1 MCFCVCDLMLYSLSY
16 IRKVIKYSFH
26 LLLDIKRH
34 NMYWEDYMAKIY
46 YDPSAAGSFTEVDK
60 LFRYFQQEGKYDI
73 SKYKVR
79 KWLQRQQPYSLQRL
93 VRRYYRRNK
102 VVVAGI
108 DDQWDADLMDMTK
121 FKKENDGAQFVL
133 LVIDIIS
140 KYVWMRP
147 LKDKKGPTT
156 ARAFEDILREGRQPT
171 KIRTDKGQEFG
182 SKAFNNVLTDRNI
195 QHLYS
200 QNTKLKA
207 NFAERSI
214 KTIKTRMYRY
224 MTFKQSQR
232 YIDRLQKFARSY
244 NKTYHCTIDAKP
256 ELVNPNN
263 EEEVRVSTFLS
274 REEIPRKQTKRPYK
288 FKVGDKVR
296 ISKIASV
303 LDREYDE
310 KWSGEIFIV
319 RRRFLRN
326 GIPVYTLGDYN
337 AEAITG
343 TFYQPEL
350 QKVDVRD
357 EDTFK
362 IEKILK
368 NRGRGPNK
376 HYFVKWLHWP
386 KKFNSWINADDIS
399 A

>member
-60 LFRYFQQEGKYDI
+60 LFRYVQQEGKYDI

-207 NFAERSI
+207 IFAERSI

-244 NKTYHCTIDAKP
+244 NKTYHRTIDAKP

>member
-200 QNTKLKA
+200 QNTELKA
-207 NFAERSI
+207 NYAERSI

-244 NKTYHCTIDAKP
+244 NKTYHRTIDAKP

-326 GIPVYTLGDYN
+326 GIPVYMLGDYN
-337 AEAITG
+337 DEAITG

-357 EDTFK
+357 EDTF
-362 IEKILK
+362 
-368 NRGRGPNK
+368 
-376 HYFVKWLHWP
+376 
-386 KKFNSWINADDIS
+386 
-399 A
+399 